1 LPTIYNPN
9 TERDKKAFHK
19 PKIHKNKRKRS
30 MEPAKTSSIDEM
42 INIQSM
48 NFTNCSIIDAVNS
61 R

>member
-1 LPTIYNPN
+1 
-9 TERDKKAFHK
+9 
-19 PKIHKNKRKRS
+19 
-30 MEPAKTSSIDEM
+30 MEPAKTSSVDEM